1 MKTKVTLVDWPRHP
15 IETVYYLWE
24 CARSNDKIPSVEQ
37 IVEMCQRNEP
47 FRKRVRDTFEKV
59 VDSAIPIAENI
70 NFVFLLEGVS
80 ISFREQMVRHK
91 IGVKVGERLGVDMFP
106 DIHDSTWWAQSM
118 RVLDMGKFVEDDLYR
133 LPDSI
138 GADETAKDIYED
150 SLRFSA
156 QSYSDLLARG
166 IPIEDAREVIPLG
179 AQHRVSWGMNLGAV
193 IHVCRKRSCWIPQLG
208 TWEPVIRGMISELV
222 TKVDPYFSSIVTPP
236 CIKGNEF
243 KGCVYKLDNERRV
256 SREDPLLPCSL
267 YLAQHSP
274 ETKIENI
281 LKHEELIR
289 HESMEIDYQDF
300 WRRDVHTGMR
310 LETSPNK

>member
-24 CARSNDKIPSVEQ
+24 AARSNEKLLPIDHV
-37 IVEMCQRNEP
+37 VEMYAKNDS
-47 FRKRVRDTFEKV
+47 FRKRVRETFEKV

-91 IGVKVGERLGVDMFP
+91 VGVKVGERLGVDMFP
-106 DIHDSTWWAQSM
+106 DLHDSTWWAQSM
-118 RVLDMGKFVEDDLYR
+118 RVLDMGKFVDDDLYR

-138 GADETAKDIYED
+138 SNDAVAKQVYED
-150 SLRFSA
+150 GLLIA
-156 QSYSDLLARG
+156 QQTYTELLARG
-166 IPIEDAREVIPLG
+166 VPIEDAREIIPLG
-179 AQHRVSWGMNLGAV
+179 AQHRISWGMNLNSV

-222 TKVDPYFSSIVTPP
+222 TKVDPYFANIVTPP

-243 KGCVYKLDNERRV
+243 KGCVYILDNERRV

-267 YLAQHSP
+267 YLEQHAKKSP
-274 ETKIENI
+274 ANTPMTAK
-281 LKHEELIR
+281 ELV
-289 HESMEIDYQDF
+289 HFNEMEADYRDF
-300 WRRDVHTGMR
+300 WRRDTKSGER
-310 LETSPNK
+310 I

>member
-1 MKTKVTLVDWPRHP
+1 METKVRLVSWTRNP

-24 CARSNDKIPSVEQ
+24 CARSNDKIPTVEQ
-37 IVEMCQRNEP
+37 IVEHSAKNEQY
-47 FRKRVRDTFEKV
+47 RKRVRETFAKV

-91 IGVKVGERLGVDMFP
+91 VGVKVGERLGVDMFP

-118 RVLDMGKFVEDDLYR
+118 RVLDMGKFVDQNLYR

-138 GADETAKDIYED
+138 SADETAKGIYED
-150 SLRFSA
+150 GLHIA
-156 QSYSDLLARG
+156 QQTYSDLLARG

-179 AQHRVSWGMNLGAV
+179 AQHRVSWGLNLNSV

-222 TKVDPYFSSIVTPP
+222 TKVDPYFASIVTPP

-243 KGCVYKLDNERRV
+243 TGCVYRLDNERRV
-256 SREDPLLPCSL
+256 AREDPLLPCSL
-267 YLAQHSP
+267 YLAQHANGVKV
-274 ETKIENI
+274 EEI
-281 LKHEELIR
+281 LTPDQLIR
-289 HESMEIDYQDF
+289 YEAMEEDYKDF
-300 WRRDVHTGMR
+300 WRRDVETGKR
-310 LETSPNK
+310 LEV